1 MSLKPL
7 PKAILVGAVIAVAG
21 YGASLINLDKFVK
34 KEPATIEVPVV
45 VDKIEQ
51 PTSQLISPAQVS
63 PTAPAIMAP
72 APQEQKPVE
81 VPTPI
86 SSPPAMNKALES
98 LINSGT
104 K

>member
-21 YGASLINLDKFVK
+21 YGASLINFDKFVK
-34 KEPATIEVPVV
+34 KEPIIDAPTTVDVV
-45 VDKIEQ
+45 QQ
-51 PTSQLISPAQVS
+51 PTSQSVS
-63 PTAPAIMAP
+63 SVHVPSTAPAIMAP

-81 VPTPI
+81 VPMPI
-86 SSPPAMNKALES
+86 SSPPAMNKALET

>member
-21 YGASLINLDKFVK
+21 YGASLINFDKFVK
-34 KEPATIEVPVV
+34 KEPAAIDVPVI
-45 VDKIEQ
+45 VDKVEQ

-63 PTAPAIMAP
+63 PTAPTIMAP

-81 VPTPI
+81 VPMPI

>member
-34 KEPATIEVPVV
+34 KEPIIDAPTTVDVV
-45 VDKIEQ
+45 QQ
-51 PTSQLISPAQVS
+51 PTSQSVS
-63 PTAPAIMAP
+63 PVHVPSTAPAIMAP

-81 VPTPI
+81 APTPI

>member
-21 YGASLINLDKFVK
+21 YGASLINFDKFVK
-34 KEPATIEVPVV
+34 KEPAAIDVPVI
-45 VDKIEQ
+45 VDKVEQ
-51 PTSQLISPAQVS
+51 PTSQLISPAQVPS
-63 PTAPAIMAP
+63 TAPAIMAP

-81 VPTPI
+81 VPMPI
-86 SSPPAMNKALES
+86 SSPPAMNKALET